1 MSIVD
6 HEKQLV
12 LLTKEQEKFIL
23 NYNAKL
29 NIIDQH
35 SRAIKKIR
43 SLIFDEVEQPNP
55 KHIHFIKKY
64 IRFIQRKLQPA
75 FFEEFKEEELLE
87 QDQRTTQTLIS
98 ALDTNKETIQ
108 NHLSEL
114 QGFEIAEQLTLLSE
128 DINQERVSL
137 SGDENENQSLEQI
150 NKILKDLIKIF
161 KKIILEI
168 QELFNLE
175 NNLFNKF
182 ENKLSPIELLNIKE
196 ELKSTNKEINKLKN
210 KLKDQIIRP
219 ILGFLITETLIT
231 QRVLEIG
238 QRKRITIHTLKR
250 DIKTCTT
257 PQETLTYLDLISK
270 YEGLFY
276 KPKTINTFIRQQYKK
291 AREAERKKTI
301 ESMRTKAQLRKEKGI
316 LKKFAKIDK
325 LTEVLN
331 RRSFDE
337 AMEEKIAECKRDPKK
352 ILTILVIDIDHF
364 KPFNDYYGHIIGDQ
378 VLHFVAQTILKAKR
392 TEANVYRYG
401 GEEFTVIFAIGTK
414 IEEGLAGA
422 ERIRATIEEDSKSEM
437 EKINDETQINEIDKI
452 TISGGVATLQITNDK
467 IETEEIAKK
476 LFKSADEALILAK
489 QQGRNRI
496 LPGET
501 LIISE

>member
-29 NIIDQH
+29 TIIEQHSHAINRIINLANENII
-35 SRAIKKIR
+35 
-43 SLIFDEVEQPNP
+43 QPNQ
-55 KHIHFIKKY
+55 KKIHFIKKY
-64 IRFIQRKLQPA
+64 IKLIQKRLQPA
-75 FFEEFKEEELLE
+75 FFEEFKEEELLH
-87 QDQRTTQTLIS
+87 QDQKVTQTLIS
-98 ALDTNKETIQ
+98 ALDTNKEIIQ

-114 QGFEIAEQLTLLSE
+114 QGYEIAEQLTLLSE

-150 NKILKDLIKIF
+150 NKVLKDLIKRF
-161 KKIILEI
+161 KKKIIEI

-175 NNLFNKF
+175 NNLFEKF
-182 ENKLSPIELLNIKE
+182 ENKLSSIELLNIIDR
-196 ELKSTNKEINKLKN
+196 LKSTNININELKN
-210 KLKDQIIRP
+210 ELKDEIIRP

-238 QRKRITIHTLKR
+238 QRERITIHTLKR

-257 PQETLTYLDLISK
+257 PQEIFTYLDLISE
-270 YEGLFY
+270 YEELFTN
-276 KPKTINTFIRQQYKK
+276 PNNINKFIRQQYKIARK
-291 AREAERKKTI
+291 AEKEKTI

-316 LKKFAKIDK
+316 LRKFAKIDK
-325 LTEVLN
+325 LTKVFN

-337 AMEEKIAECKRDPKK
+337 AMEKKVAECKRDPKK

-364 KPFNDYYGHIIGDQ
+364 KLFNDSYNHTIGDQ
-378 VLHFVAQTILKAKR
+378 VLHFVAQTILKEIR
-392 TEANVYRYG
+392 TEENVYRYG
-401 GEEFTVIFAIGTK
+401 GEEFTVLFVIGTK
-414 IEEGLAGA
+414 MEEGLAGA
-422 ERIRATIEEDSKSEM
+422 ERIRAAIEEDSKSEM
-437 EKINDETQINEIDKI
+437 EKINNETQINKIDKI

-476 LFKSADEALILAK
+476 LFESADEALIQAK
-489 QQGRNRI
+489 AQGRNRI